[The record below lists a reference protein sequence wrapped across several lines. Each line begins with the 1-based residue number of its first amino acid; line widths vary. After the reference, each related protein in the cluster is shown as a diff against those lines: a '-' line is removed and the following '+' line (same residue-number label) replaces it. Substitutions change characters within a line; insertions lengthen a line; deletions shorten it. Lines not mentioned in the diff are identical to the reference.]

1 MRFALAL
8 FLLII
13 SPALAADKP
22 PLDCEAVRAFV
33 AEHGKLEAIAFAVK
47 NGATWK
53 QIRAASKCLRG

>member
-8 FLLII
+8 FLLIV

-33 AEHGKLEAIAFAVK
+33 AEHGKVKALAIAIE
-47 NGATWK
+47 NGATLK
-53 QIRAASKCLRG
+53 QIRTASKCLRG